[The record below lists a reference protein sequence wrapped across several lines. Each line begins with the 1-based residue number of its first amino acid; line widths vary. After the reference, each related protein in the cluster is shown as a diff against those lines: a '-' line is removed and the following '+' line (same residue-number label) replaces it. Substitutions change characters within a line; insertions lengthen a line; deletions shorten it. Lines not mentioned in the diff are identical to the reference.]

1 VEDRFD
7 SALMARLLGLLAHD
21 LRNPLSA
28 LQSNVNFIGGTAFG
42 ADPEIRE
49 AVADAVVSCEALGH
63 VVENMEILGHGLTR
77 APVRVLEP
85 VALLPIVEGCV
96 EAHRG
101 LATSHGARLEFAS
114 SQGDGS
120 LQVMTHRDLL
130 GRALGNLIRNAI
142 QYASTGT
149 VAVTIEREGGHARIV
164 VADPGPR
171 LAPELAE
178 VAFQAEGQLAVKS
191 GASGRYGRGLG
202 LYCARTAATMAGATV
217 APVDPPGGASH
228 AMALSV
234 ALR

>member
-1 VEDRFD
+1 MEERLD

-28 LQSNVNFIGGTAFG
+28 LQSNVNFIGGAAFG

-63 VVENMEILGHGLTR
+63 VIENMEILGQGLTR
-77 APVRVLEP
+77 APVRLLEP
-85 VALLPIVEGCV
+85 VALLPIVEEGV
-96 EAHRG
+96 ATHRE
-101 LATSHGARLEFAS
+101 LASSHGARLELAPS
-114 SQGDGS
+114 RLDHS

-130 GRALGNLIRNAI
+130 SRALGNLIRNAI
-142 QYASTGT
+142 QYASSGT
-149 VAVTIEREGGHARIV
+149 VTVTIEREVRHARVI

-171 LAPELAE
+171 LDPALAE
-178 VAFQAEGQLAVKS
+178 VAFQVQGQLEVKS
-191 GASGRYGRGLG
+191 NARGRYGRGLG

-217 APVDPPGGASH
+217 APVDPPAGASH